1 MTLSELDLHETA
13 YVDLVQEGTHGPGL
27 VSRLQ
32 AMGFLPNKT
41 IRVVRRAAMNGPI
54 EVRIGSTT
62 SVAIRRREAE
72 LVIVRRVTQPL
83 QPSDSNSNSNL
94 TSSLPSQRPLA
105 P

>member
-13 YVDLVQEGTHGPGL
+13 YVDLVREGTHGPGL

-72 LVIVRRVTQPL
+72 LVIVRRIMD
-83 QPSDSNSNSNL
+83 PSKD
-94 TSSLPSQRPLA
+94 SSLHSQLPLA